1 MPPDANNGRLRN
13 GKPADA
19 EPTGA
24 ALVIGGGIAGMQAS
38 LDLANTGFKVFMVEK
53 NSAIGGN
60 MARLDKTFPSNDCAM
75 CTISPRL
82 VDSGQHLDVEILTNS
97 EVQVVTGEAG
107 NFTATL
113 QTRPRFVDT
122 DKCTSCGRCAEV
134 CPVPTDNDFDGSLVR
149 RRAAY
154 QLYPQGTPNAFAIDK
169 RGVAPCRD
177 ACPAGQRAQGY
188 IALIAEG
195 RIEEAYRS
203 IRRDNPFPAICGRIC
218 NARCES
224 VCSRG
229 MVDEPVNIRGLKRFV
244 TDTVMAGP
252 RVPPQKAET
261 VFDERVAIIGAGPC
275 GLTAAQD
282 LCLAGYGV
290 TVFEALPVAGG
301 MLRVGVPEYRL
312 PTEIIEREVADIIDL
327 GVDLRLST
335 AVENLDDLFADG
347 FSAVLVAVG
356 AHVGKRLPIPGNDLN
371 GILVNTE
378 FLRDVRLHQLDTSRR
393 DPRPDVEGKRVL
405 VIGGGDV
412 AMDVARTASRLG
424 AADVQVAM
432 REDQDNIP
440 ASGEEVSGAREE
452 DITLHTSLNFVAIR
466 DDGAGR
472 VAGFECQ
479 RVNRF
484 DIHSDGRWIP
494 DVIEGSD
501 FVIEADVVVFS
512 IGQKSGLSFIPQAS
526 DLSVNPNQTLNADP
540 NTYATD
546 RAGVFA
552 AGDTVSG
559 TAFVIEAVASGH
571 KAATAIG
578 KFLRNEDMD
587 VSEPKQPVASFT
599 QAQLDA
605 RVRKGELVPT
615 QRVAHSRES
624 AEQRTDSF
632 VEVDHGYTEEQARNE
647 AARCLSCGI
656 CSECL
661 SCVDACDIQAI
672 DMQQAAVTR
681 EVSVGAVVMAPG
693 YQPYDARQSEE
704 FGFGRYPNVL
714 SSIQYERLLSASGPT
729 RGKVLR
735 PSDKKPPR
743 RIAWLQCVGSRD
755 ADHDYCSSV
764 CCMYA
769 TKQATITKGHW
780 PDTDTEIF
788 MMDMRSFSKGY
799 EAYYNNA
806 RDQLGVRYTRCR
818 VSRIVED
825 PQTRNLVVRF
835 LNNRSNGDRST
846 NGSGNGGGENTG
858 VMREEVFDMVV
869 LSSGMEMAESTRELA
884 DRLGVE
890 VDRNGFCKS
899 VQYNPLQTSRE
910 GFFAAGPF
918 REPKDIPES
927 LLEASGAAAQ
937 AGALLRSARGSLTR
951 EAEFPPER
959 DIAAENPKIAV
970 FVCHCGSNIGGYLD
984 VPQVAEYAKDLPG
997 VIHAE
1002 DTLYACSQDSVAQI
1016 TRKVKELGANRVV
1029 IASCTPLTHEPVFRN
1044 SLRSAGLNPYL
1055 LDMANIRN
1063 QCSWVH
1069 SHDWDAA
1076 TGKAKDLVR
1085 MSAARASMLHALA
1098 NSELPVQRGALVI
1111 GGGAAGMEAA
1121 LALAEQ
1127 GFPVDL
1133 VEREKELGGA
1143 LRQMHYGLDDF
1154 GVQAAIPPPGQD
1166 HFVKPQDYLEQL
1178 VERLERHPAI
1188 SLHLNAELAGTQ
1200 GFMGN
1205 FSSTI
1210 AYRDRQEVI
1219 EVCHGATVV
1228 CVGGVEYRGD
1238 EYAYGTDPRI
1248 TTQQQFEAVL
1258 AAGEAGM
1265 EGGTELPDEA
1275 LPNNVVMIQCVG
1287 PADRY
1292 CGRICCTSALKNALN
1307 LKRLNPAA
1315 RVTIIYKDIRSYGF
1329 KERMYTQAR
1338 EAGVLFMRYEDDW
1351 APQVTVSTDG
1361 RLNVSLWE
1369 EILGR
1374 QMNLNPDL
1382 VVLSTPIVPSPGAE
1396 ELARRLKVAR
1406 DADGFFLEA
1415 HIKLRPVD
1423 FLADGVFMAGLA
1435 HYPKLLQESIVQARA
1450 AAVRAANILSRETL
1464 TIGGLV
1470 AEVDPQ
1476 KCVACLTCVR
1486 ICAFG
1491 ATHIDQETEGI
1502 GGILGAAEIESS
1514 LCQGCGLCTSACPAG
1529 AISLHHYTEN
1539 QVGAKLDALIEEA
1552 HA

>member
-1 MPPDANNGRLRN
+1 MPPDASNGQLTGR
-13 GKPADA
+13 KPTDTV
-19 EPTGA
+19 PTAA

-38 LDLANTGFKVFMVEK
+38 LDLANTGFKVYMVEQ

-82 VDSGQHLDVEILTNS
+82 VDCGQHLDVEVLTNS
-97 EVQVVTGEAG
+97 EVLAVAGEAG
-107 NFTATL
+107 NFTATVH
-113 QTRPRFVDT
+113 TKPRFVDT
-122 DKCTSCGRCAEV
+122 DKCTACGKCAEV
-134 CPVPTDNDFDGSLVR
+134 CPVATDNDFEGSLVS

-154 QLYPQGTPNAFAIDK
+154 QLYPQGTPKAFAIDK

-195 RIEEAYRS
+195 RIKDAYRS
-203 IRRDNPFPAICGRIC
+203 IKRDNPFPAICGRIC

-224 VCSRG
+224 ACSRG
-229 MVDEPVNIRGLKRFV
+229 MVDQPVNIRGLKRFV
-244 TDTVMAGP
+244 TDAVMAES
-252 RVPPQKAET
+252 RVPPQKAERVHEET
-261 VFDERVAIIGAGPC
+261 VAIIGAGPC

-282 LCLAGYGV
+282 LCREGYGV
-290 TVFEALPVAGG
+290 TVFESLPVAGG

-312 PTEIIEREVADIIDL
+312 PTDIIEREVADIIDL

-335 AVENLDDLFADG
+335 PVEDLDDLFADG
-347 FSAVLVAVG
+347 FSAVLISVG
-356 AHVGKRLPIPGNDLN
+356 AHVGQKPPIPGNDLN

-412 AMDVARTASRLG
+412 AMDVARTARRLG

-432 REDQDNIP
+432 REDDDNIP
-440 ASGEEVSGAREE
+440 AGREEVIGAREE
-452 DITLHTSLNFVAIR
+452 NITIHTSLNFLGIS
-466 DDGAGR
+466 DDGAGN
-472 VAGFECQ
+472 VAGVECQ

-484 DIHSDGRWIP
+484 DIQSDGRWIP
-494 DVIEGSD
+494 DVIKGSD
-501 FVIEADVVVFS
+501 FVIDADVVVFS
-512 IGQKSGLSFIPQAS
+512 IGQKSGLSFIPEAS
-526 DLSVNPNQTLNADP
+526 GISVNPNQTLNADP
-540 NTYATD
+540 NSFATD
-546 RAGVFA
+546 RDGVFA

-571 KAATAIG
+571 RAAKAIG
-578 KFLRNEDMD
+578 RFLRGEDMD
-587 VSEPKQPVASFT
+587 TCEPEQPVATFT
-599 QAQLDA
+599 RAQLDA
-605 RVRKGELVPT
+605 RVRNGELLPT
-615 QRVAHSRES
+615 PRVRHAKES
-624 AEQRTDSF
+624 GRRRTDSF
-632 VEVDHGYTEEQARNE
+632 AEVDHGYTAEQARAE
-647 AARCLSCGI
+647 AARCLSCGV

-661 SCVDACDIQAI
+661 SCVDACDIKAI
-672 DMQQAAVTR
+672 DMQQVAVTR
-681 EVSVGAVVMAPG
+681 DVSVGAVVMAPG
-693 YQPYDARQSEE
+693 YIPYDARQSEE
-704 FGFGRYPNVL
+704 LGLGRYPNVL
-714 SSIQYERLLSASGPT
+714 SAIQYERQLSASGPT
-729 RGKVLR
+729 RGKVIR
-735 PSDKKPPR
+735 PSDNTPPR

-780 PDTDTEIF
+780 PDTDVEIF
-788 MMDMRSFSKGY
+788 MMDMRSFGKGY

-806 RDQLGVRYTRCR
+806 REKLGIRYTRCR
-818 VSRIVED
+818 VSRLVED
-825 PQTRNLVVRF
+825 PKTRNLVVRF
-835 LNNRSNGDRST
+835 MNRKSNGD
-846 NGSGNGGGENTG
+846 GKNTA
-858 VMREEVFDMVV
+858 VIREEVFDMVV
-869 LSSGMEMAESTRELA
+869 LSSGMEMATSTRELA

-890 VDRNGFCKS
+890 VDENGFCS
-899 VQYNPLQTSRE
+899 TVQNNPLQTSRE
-910 GFFAAGPF
+910 GIYAVGPF

-937 AGALLRSARGSLTR
+937 AGAMLRSARGSLTR

-959 DIAAENPKIAV
+959 DIATENPKIAV

-984 VPQVAEYAKDLPG
+984 VPEVAEYARDLPD

-1002 DTLYACSQDSVAQI
+1002 DTLYACSQDSVAKI
-1016 TRKVKELGANRVV
+1016 TEKVKEMGANRVV

-1069 SHDWDAA
+1069 SLDWDAA
-1076 TGKAKDLVR
+1076 TSKAKDLVR
-1085 MSAARASMLHALA
+1085 MSAARASTLHSLA
-1098 NSELPVQRGALVI
+1098 NSEIPVQRGALVI

-1121 LALAEQ
+1121 LALADQ

-1133 VEREKELGGA
+1133 VERDSELGGA
-1143 LRQMHYGLDDF
+1143 LRHMHYGLDDF
-1154 GVQAAIPPPGQD
+1154 GVQAAIPPKGQD
-1166 HFVKPQDYLEQL
+1166 HFVIPQQYLEQL
-1178 VERLERHPAI
+1178 VGRVESHPGV
-1188 SLHLNAELAGTQ
+1188 SLHLNAELVDTR

-1210 AYRDRQEVI
+1210 ACGDSKEVI

-1248 TTQQQFEAVL
+1248 TTQQQFEGVL
-1258 AAGEAGM
+1258 AAGEAGI
-1265 EGGTELPDEA
+1265 EGETELPND
-1275 LPNNVVMIQCVG
+1275 VVMIQCVG

-1292 CGRICCTSALKNALN
+1292 CGRICCTSAIKNALN

-1315 RVTIIYKDIRSYGF
+1315 RITIIYKDIRTYGF

-1338 EAGVLFMRYEDDW
+1338 EACVLFMRYEDDRE
-1351 APQVTVSTDG
+1351 PKVTVSDDG
-1361 RLNVSLWE
+1361 SLSVSVWE

-1374 QMNLNPDL
+1374 QMSLNPDM
-1382 VVLSTPIVPSPGAE
+1382 VVLSTPIIPAPGAE
-1396 ELARRLKVAR
+1396 ALAKRLKVAR

-1450 AAVRAANILSRETL
+1450 AAVRAANILSRESL
-1464 TIGGLV
+1464 TVGGLV
-1470 AEVDPQ
+1470 AEVDSE

-1486 ICAFG
+1486 VCAFG
-1491 ATHIDQETEGI
+1491 AARIDDDKEGA

-1514 LCQGCGLCTSACPAG
+1514 LCQGCGLCMAECPAG
-1529 AISLHHYTEN
+1529 AIQLHHYTEN
-1539 QVGAKLDALIEEA
+1539 QMGAKLDALIEEA
-1552 HA
+1552 HV